1 MLYLRLLGAGRNA
14 PCATH
19 SQDGAEEG
27 NRLHDSLASLE
38 PETDSRLQVVSQA
51 DPSWSIRWNQPEQSC
66 VRPALTGEG
75 GISGEPDDTER
86 VQSGSEGGRW
96 KSTCWGNSLAAYPT
110 PTFTCNGCSSQH
122 VLDQPRYKLW

>member
-1 MLYLRLLGAGRNA
+1 MLYLRLLGAGGNA

-27 NRLHDSLASLE
+27 NRLHGSLASLE

-66 VRPALTGEG
+66 VRPALTGKG

-86 VQSGSEGGRW
+86 VQSGSGG
-96 KSTCWGNSLAAYPT
+96 
-110 PTFTCNGCSSQH
+110 GCALQAHIVRPSAM
-122 VLDQPRYKLW
+122 